1 MIKWLRA
8 RNLRV
13 MEEQPVQVTIG
24 KISEIN
30 RYPIKSFAGER
41 LTSCQIEAY
50 GMLGDRFGAFYDES
64 KSGWWR
70 YVTARNMPNMLTYQ
84 ASYLN
89 GDIHITAADGRTFG
103 WDDALL
109 KEMQTQT
116 KIPLTMSRLK
126 EQHPEH
132 PQLLS
137 VDGASILLI
146 TDASLRKLESLH
158 GKDLDQRRF
167 RGNFVVALDEHAC
180 SEGEWIGR
188 QIAIGEVQLQVDSFC
203 DRCMMITIDPDTL
216 DKDPSVLK
224 QVNEGFD
231 LQFGVYASVVQTGQ
245 IRLGDTVKF
254 L

>member
-1 MIKWLRA
+1 M
-8 RNLRV
+8 
-13 MEEQPVQVTIG
+13 QVTIG

-30 RYPIKSFAGER
+30 RYPVKSFAGEQ
-41 LTSCQIEAY
+41 LTSCEIEDY
-50 GMLGDRFGAFYDES
+50 GMLGDRFVSFYDES

-70 YVTARNMPNMLTYQ
+70 YVTARNIPNMLTYQ
-84 ASYLN
+84 ARYHD
-89 GDIHITAADGRTFG
+89 GDIQITAGDGRVFG

-109 KEMQTQT
+109 QEIQSQT
-116 KIPLTMSRLK
+116 KTTLTMSRLK
-126 EQHPEH
+126 APHPEH
-132 PQLLS
+132 PQLFS

-167 RGNFVVALDEHAC
+167 RGNFVIALDDHAC

-231 LQFGVYASVVQTGQ
+231 LRFGVYASVVKTGQ
-245 IRLGDTVKF
+245 IRLGDTVK
-254 L
+254 LL